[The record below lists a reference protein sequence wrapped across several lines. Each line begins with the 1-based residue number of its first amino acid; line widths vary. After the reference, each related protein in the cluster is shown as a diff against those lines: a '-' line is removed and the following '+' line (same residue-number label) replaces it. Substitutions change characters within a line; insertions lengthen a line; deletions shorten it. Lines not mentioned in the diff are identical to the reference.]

1 MTEPNPVNARIGR
14 HRPAPRKRAQRK
26 RVRQVANEL
35 VKATDWRGRLARSVL
50 DVIDIDDCT
59 EVYGDAQ

>member
-14 HRPAPRKRAQRK
+14 HRTAPRKRAHRK
-26 RVRQVANEL
+26 HVRQVANEL

-50 DVIDIDDCT
+50 DVI
-59 EVYGDAQ
+59 EPEERAS